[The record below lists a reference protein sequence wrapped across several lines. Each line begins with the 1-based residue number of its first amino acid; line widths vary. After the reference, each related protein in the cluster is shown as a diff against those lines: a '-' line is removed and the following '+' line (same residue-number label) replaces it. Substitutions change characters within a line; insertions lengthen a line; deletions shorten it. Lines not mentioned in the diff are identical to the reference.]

1 MYQKEVW
8 NLFLS
13 ATNKQFVDNVSASW
27 FELERNQEG
36 SMVRY
41 NVQEITFVNCNSAT
55 DKQRYIFLT
64 FVATWL
70 AR

>member
-1 MYQKEVW
+1 MYVICFFLQRKNIFW
-8 NLFLS
+8 ILFRL
-13 ATNKQFVDNVSASW
+13 AAW

>member
-1 MYQKEVW
+1 MPK
-8 NLFLS
+8 LD
-13 ATNKQFVDNVSASW
+13 A
-27 FELERNQEG
+27 
-36 SMVRY
+36 VRY

-70 AR
+70 ACSRIACSSRGQHFENADVM